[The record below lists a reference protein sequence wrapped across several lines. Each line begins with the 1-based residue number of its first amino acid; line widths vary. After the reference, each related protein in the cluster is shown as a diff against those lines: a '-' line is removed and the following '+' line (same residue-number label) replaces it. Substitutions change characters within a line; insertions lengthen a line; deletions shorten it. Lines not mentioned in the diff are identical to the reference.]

1 MHFEP
6 FIKNDEKS
14 LENLEK
20 QKQRDEMKLKL
31 CEEHGIKM
39 LYYSNVIHD
48 GKYIGE
54 IHYEKNI
61 DESLL
66 GVKMPSMILQPIVE
80 NCVNHGMREMAGEG
94 RIKLS
99 VCRGW

>member
-48 GKYIGE
+48 GKHIGE
-54 IHYEKNI
+54 IHDKAEEIINI
-61 DESLL
+61 
-66 GVKMPSMILQPIVE
+66 
-80 NCVNHGMREMAGEG
+80 
-94 RIKLS
+94 IKLNNIK
-99 VCRGW
+99 